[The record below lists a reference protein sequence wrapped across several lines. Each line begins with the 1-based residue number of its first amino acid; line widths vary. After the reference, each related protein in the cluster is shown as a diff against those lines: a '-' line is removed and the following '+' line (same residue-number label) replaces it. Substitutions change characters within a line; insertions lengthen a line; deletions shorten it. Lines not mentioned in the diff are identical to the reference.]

1 MTDHISTDELV
12 VARDWYQ
19 QTNDLIDLGLSAHA
33 KHQIEVAFAAVRIHL
48 SHLES
53 CHLDEAAHNTGKD
66 EG

>member
-19 QTNDLIDLGLSAHA
+19 QTNDLLDLGLSAHA
-33 KHQIEVAFAAVRIHL
+33 KHQIQVAFATVRIHL

-53 CHLDEAAHNTGKD
+53 CHLLVACPFAGADR
-66 EG
+66 